1 MSDSLPAVS
10 ENSTLP
16 GGTSAELSIPGA
28 DATVINRR
36 IGVDYAENI
45 ELMLVHRE
53 ANKKWA
59 FKIPSVENLNGQ
71 RVRKVMLNEEEY
83 EHLIHEIKGDE
94 KYVPCRPELELHYI
108 GVEEDTEAVWDP
120 NFYHSKLY
128 KINRNIQESV
138 NEILQKTVDTTNGLG
153 VEVIFDP
160 VKCLYILT
168 PFVEDQLILMLR
180 NDFKRGSIVTVGR
193 AWCNQEDIKIYNL
206 VNNTKRKIWRRFVRI
221 HLLPQLDNLD
231 RIKEIETRFLLWMEK
246 EQKKFE
252 ATLIR
257 DAADL
262 SSSEDSADEDDEEKK
277 KEKKGKKI
285 DKKVGKKKGEKKK
298 KDVEP
303 SGKQQVGGNARPTS
317 KQSDARPTSK
327 QGDVRPTS
335 KQQGRK

>member
-1 MSDSLPAVS
+1 MDVVTASIPNDMPVSLPGNPSADESELESNPVAAV
-10 ENSTLP
+10 
-16 GGTSAELSIPGA
+16 
-28 DATVINRR
+28 VNRR

-59 FKIPSVENLNGQ
+59 LKIPATENIKGQ
-71 RVRKVMLNEEEY
+71 RVRKVMLNDEEY

-94 KYVPCRPELELHYI
+94 KYVPCRPELEVHYI
-108 GVEEDTEAVWDP
+108 GVDDDTEAVWDP

-128 KINRNIQESV
+128 TINTKLQESV
-138 NEILQKTVDTTNGLG
+138 DEILQKTVDTTNGLG
-153 VEVIFDP
+153 IEVIYDP

-180 NDFKRGSIVTVGR
+180 NDFQRGSTVTVGR
-193 AWCNQEDIKIYNL
+193 SWCNEEDIKLYNSM
-206 VNNTKRKIWRRFVRI
+206 NSTKRKIWRRFVRI
-221 HLLPQLDNLD
+221 HLLPQLNSLE

-252 ATLIR
+252 STQIR

-262 SSSEDSADEDDEEKK
+262 SSSEDSADEEEGGKK
-277 KEKKGKKI
+277 KETKGKKI
-285 DKKVGKKKGEKKK
+285 ATKKTGKKKGQS
-298 KDVEP
+298 KDAEGSP
-303 SGKQQVGGNARPTS
+303 SKQPGGGKRPTS
-317 KQSDARPTSK
+317 KNDA
-327 QGDVRPTS
+327 RPTS